1 MNRSLCAL
9 VAGWLCASMSGCS
22 SYSSPEQA
30 ASAREPLSGG
40 TVDGAD
46 LAVGL
51 LFSHGPP
58 GYQPANTKPLPSG
71 VPWVNESCTGELI
84 APDVVL
90 TAGHCFD
97 AAQGEQDLDPHVRM
111 DSFYVGQ
118 GTAIESGDDNWEP
131 ATANMQKFTVDAF
144 VRPSNYAPSSSCPPS
159 DLDVAVAHLAMPVPG
174 VTPLGIAKSAP
185 PAGASVTTVGFGIH
199 PTSAG
204 APDGGVLQCCVESCV
219 VDCTCLQSTCGCKNI
234 TNYGGVCLCN
244 DPTTNESYDFEVKR
258 TASVTIVEV
267 LPQYLHQTDVSQST
281 DLAGDSG
288 GAVLYGGVVVGTDDC
303 GSGCASMQTDQY
315 FVRIDVAHDWI
326 VSQVEMFDGD
336 AAVGGNGAPGDASA
350 GPEASGSTSSS
361 SSGSSSSGGSS
372 STSGGTSATGSSG
385 GVPAGGGS
393 GGGYGSASASSG
405 SDTWT
410 GTADAGT
417 GATSG
422 CAAAGLPGSV
432 GSPETWLV
440 ACLVAMGALARRARR
455 ARLPW
460 LLAPGGAI
468 LCVSLGACAGSTGP
482 GLGDD
487 GGFTDET
494 GSSSSSSG
502 GFASSSGAT
511 GSSTGGSSSS
521 GSHSSSSGGTT
532 GSSSGSTSGGSS
544 STSGSGSGS
553 GGGLPGF
560 DGGLPGFDGSFPG
573 WDGSFPGFDGDI
585 PGLDG
590 GLPGFDF

>member
-1 MNRSLCAL
+1 
-9 VAGWLCASMSGCS
+9 
-22 SYSSPEQA
+22 
-30 ASAREPLSGG
+30 
-40 TVDGAD
+40 VDGAD

-97 AAQGEQDLDPHVRM
+97 VAQGEEDLNPKVRM

-118 GTAIESGDDNWEP
+118 GVAIESGDDDWEP

-159 DLDVAVAHLAMPVPG
+159 DLDIAVAHLATPVPG
-174 VTPLGIAKSAP
+174 VTPLGIATSAP
-185 PAGASVTTVGFGIH
+185 PAGAAVTTVGFGIH

-204 APDGGVLQCCVESCV
+204 APDGGVLQCCVQSCV

-234 TNYGGVCLCN
+234 TNYGGVCICN
-244 DPTTNESYDFEVKR
+244 DPTVNASYDFEVKR
-258 TASVTIVEV
+258 TASVTIAEV

-326 VSQVEMFDGD
+326 ASQVEMFDGD
-336 AAVGGNGAPGDASA
+336 ASVGAAGDAA
-350 GPEASGSTSSS
+350 VGPEAGGSTSSG
-361 SSGSSSSGGSS
+361 SSGSVSSGGSS
-372 STSGGTSATGSSG
+372 SGGGTPGGSSSTGGGTSGTGSSG
-385 GVPAGGGS
+385 GYPVGGSSGGS
-393 GGGYGSASASSG
+393 GIVSGGSG

-410 GTADAGT
+410 GTGDSGT

-422 CAAAGLPGSV
+422 CAAAGVHGSA
-432 GSPETWLV
+432 GSLETLLAV
-440 ACLVAMGALARRARR
+440 CLVAMGALARRARR
-455 ARLPW
+455 ARLTS
-460 LLAPGGAI
+460 LL
-468 LCVSLGACAGSTGP
+468 
-482 GLGDD
+482 
-487 GGFTDET
+487 
-494 GSSSSSSG
+494 
-502 GFASSSGAT
+502 
-511 GSSTGGSSSS
+511 
-521 GSHSSSSGGTT
+521 

-544 STSGSGSGS
+544 STGGSGSGS
-553 GGGLPGF
+553 GGGGLPGLDGGLPGF
-560 DGGLPGFDGSFPG
+560 DGGLPGFEGGFPG
-573 WDGSFPGFDGDI
+573 WDGGIPSF
-585 PGLDG
+585 DG